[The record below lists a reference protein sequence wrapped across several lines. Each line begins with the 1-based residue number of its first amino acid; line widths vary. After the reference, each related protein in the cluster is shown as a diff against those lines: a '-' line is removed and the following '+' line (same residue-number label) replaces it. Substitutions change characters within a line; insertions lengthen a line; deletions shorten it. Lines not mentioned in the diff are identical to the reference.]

1 MLALHGLI
9 YANPAPGIQPPQCYA
24 SKLARKAFYYGW
36 VNLAVAALAMV
47 GTLPGRTQ
55 GLGLI
60 TEPLLADLRID
71 RVAYATINLWAT
83 LIGATFCLPCG
94 RLTDRFG
101 SRIVLTVIALSLGVT
116 VLAMSWT
123 TGLIGLCIGITLS
136 RGLGQSALSVV
147 SLALVGKWFARRLN
161 SAMAVYSLLIGIGF
175 IAAFPGVGQA
185 VLKVGWRQA
194 WSAVGWFLVLAL
206 APLAALAVRN
216 NPEDHGL
223 RLDGDTE
230 EQSSH
235 LDDLTVWG
243 ALRSPAFWVFA
254 LSSSLFGLVY
264 SGISLFNQ
272 SILEQRGF
280 DATTYHT
287 VLVISTML
295 GLVAN
300 FAGGWLASRWSIQ
313 KLMGV
318 GMALLGAA
326 LLALPLVRTYTH
338 VVLYGAAMGIS
349 GGVVTVVFFSV
360 WGQAFGRSH
369 LGRIQGSAQT
379 MTVFASAV
387 GPLLLAETLRQ
398 SGSYDVIFNS
408 LAAVVAVL
416 GVACWYVPLP
426 SRVARAARF
435 SSTIGETGS

>member
-1 MLALHGLI
+1 VTAT
-9 YANPAPGIQPPQCYA
+9 CYA
-24 SKLARKAFYYGW
+24 SKLVRKTFYYGW
-36 VNLAVAALAMV
+36 INLAIAALAMV

-83 LIGATFCLPCG
+83 LIGAAFCLPCG

-101 SRIVLTVIALSLGVT
+101 SRTVLTAIALSLGVT
-116 VLAMSWT
+116 VLAMSST

-136 RGLGQSALSVV
+136 RGFGQSALSVV

-216 NPEDHGL
+216 NPEDQGL
-223 RLDGDTE
+223 QLDGEIE

-235 LDDLTVWG
+235 LDDLTVWE
-243 ALRSPAFWVFA
+243 ALRGPAFWVFA
-254 LSSSLFGLVY
+254 FSSSLFGLVY

-280 DATTYHT
+280 NATTYHT

-295 GLVAN
+295 GLLAN
-300 FAGGWLASRWSIQ
+300 FVGGWLASRWSIQ
-313 KLMGV
+313 RLMGV
-318 GMALLGAA
+318 GMALLSAA
-326 LLALPLVRTYTH
+326 LLALPLVRSYTH
-338 VVLYGAAMGIS
+338 VVLYGAAMGVS

-369 LGRIQGSAQT
+369 LGRIQGCAQT

-398 SGSYDVIFNS
+398 TGSYDVIFNS

-426 SRVARAARF
+426 SRVARSRTAPF
-435 SSTIGETGS
+435 SSTIGETS